1 MEHEDFDLDLGD
13 PAASFAV
20 LADGETPT
28 PMVDFRGHD
37 GHSLAL
43 PYARL
48 LSIDFQ
54 PVSGISLE
62 FQDHRVKIRGRNL
75 RRLYA
80 ALVQHRVVFVQEGDL
95 DVVSESEPFVDRIV
109 VGRSEPELELELDRA
124 R

>member
-1 MEHEDFDLDLGD
+1 MEHDDFDLDLGD

-20 LADGETPT
+20 LAKGDATT

-43 PYARL
+43 PYSRL
-48 LSIDFQ
+48 LSIDFH
-54 PVSGISLE
+54 PISGLTLE
-62 FQDHRVKIRGRNL
+62 FQDHRVRIRGRNL
-75 RRLYA
+75 RRLYT

-95 DVVSESEPFVDRIV
+95 DVLSESEPFVDRIV
-109 VGRSEPELELELDRA
+109 VGRAEPELEVELDRA